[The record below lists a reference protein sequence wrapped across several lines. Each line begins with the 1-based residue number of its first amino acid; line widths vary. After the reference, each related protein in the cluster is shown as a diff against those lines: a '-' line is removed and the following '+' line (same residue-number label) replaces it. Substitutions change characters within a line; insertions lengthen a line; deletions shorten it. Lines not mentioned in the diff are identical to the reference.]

1 MDGPMK
7 FLKLEDTYL
16 NIKRARRVQL
26 EENGDVLVVFRK
38 KEAYRF
44 TGKKAEILK
53 RYLLQNHM
61 D

>member
-1 MDGPMK
+1 MN

-16 NIKRARRVQL
+16 NIKRARRVQF

-44 TGKKAEILK
+44 TGKKAELLK
-53 RYLLQNHM
+53 KYLLQNHFEAS
-61 D
+61 

>member
-1 MDGPMK
+1 MN

-16 NIKRARRVQL
+16 NIKRARRVQI

-44 TGKKAEILK
+44 TGKKAELLK
-53 RYLLQNHM
+53 KYLLQNHFEAS
-61 D
+61 